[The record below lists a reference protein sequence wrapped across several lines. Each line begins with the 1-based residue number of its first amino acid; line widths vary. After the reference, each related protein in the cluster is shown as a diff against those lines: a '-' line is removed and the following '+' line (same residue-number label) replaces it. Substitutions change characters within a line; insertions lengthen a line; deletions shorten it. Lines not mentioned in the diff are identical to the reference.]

1 MNALAEKQKV
11 CFFLPSLAG
20 GGAER
25 VAAVLAGQFAS
36 KGYAVEIALWSDV
49 PDSPYESGIAQAVK
63 VIPIRRAGH
72 HKNLVLKAIYA
83 LFSIPK
89 LASYIKTS
97 RPSVIFANLCE
108 FPVILANLF
117 FGRVSRVVVVVHSNP
132 SHSSSLFSHG
142 GSRVRAWIFASL
154 SKLFY
159 PSADAVVGV
168 SKGVSE
174 TLILNGAATSEK
186 TTFIYNP
193 VVTKSLLKLSGE
205 PPEHPWLTRHSRPV
219 FLGVGRL
226 CEHKNFPL
234 LLRAFEI
241 VSRKLDAV
249 LIIAGDGP
257 LLGELRKISAEL
269 GIEERVSF
277 AGFLKNPFSAM
288 THADVFVLSSLFEGL
303 ANVVIEAMACGCQI
317 VSTDCPH
324 GPAEILDGGRY
335 GRLVPI
341 GDEYALADAML
352 AAIANPVPKAELA
365 ERAGMFDEDVIG
377 AQYIALAEKLMASR

>member
-1 MNALAEKQKV
+1 LGNDKRKKV
-11 CFFLPSLAG
+11 CFFLPSLSG

-25 VAAVLAGQFAS
+25 VVVNLAGQFAK

-49 PDSPYESGIAQAVK
+49 HDSPYTDDIAESVK
-63 VIPIRRAGH
+63 VIPIRHGGRY
-72 HKNLVLKAIYA
+72 KNLALKAIYA

-89 LASYIKTS
+89 VVSYIKNS
-97 RPSVIFANLCE
+97 RPCVIFANLCE
-108 FPVILANLF
+108 LAVIFANIF
-117 FGRVSRVVVVVHSNP
+117 SGHTSRIAVVVHNDP
-132 SHSSSLFSHG
+132 SYYSSLLSHG
-142 GSRVRAWIFASL
+142 GSRIRAWIFTFL

-159 PSADAVVGV
+159 PLADAVVGV

-174 TLILNGAATSEK
+174 ALVSNGIAPPGK
-186 TTFIYNP
+186 TAFIYNP

-205 PPEHPWLTRHSRPV
+205 PPEHPWLVRHSRPV

-226 CEHKNFPL
+226 CEQKNFPL

-257 LLGELRKISAEL
+257 LLEELRKISAEL
-269 GIEERVSF
+269 NIEERVSF
-277 AGFLKNPFSAM
+277 AGFLKNPFSVMA
-288 THADVFVLSSLFEGL
+288 HADVFVLSSLFEGL
-303 ANVVIEAMACGCQI
+303 PTVIIEAMACGCQI

-324 GPAEILDGGRY
+324 GPSEILDRGRY
-335 GRLVPI
+335 GRLVPV

-352 AAIANPVPKAELA
+352 DAIAHPVPKAELA
-365 ERAGMFDEDVIG
+365 ERAKIFDEDVIG
-377 AQYIALAEKLMASR
+377 ARYIALAEKLMAR